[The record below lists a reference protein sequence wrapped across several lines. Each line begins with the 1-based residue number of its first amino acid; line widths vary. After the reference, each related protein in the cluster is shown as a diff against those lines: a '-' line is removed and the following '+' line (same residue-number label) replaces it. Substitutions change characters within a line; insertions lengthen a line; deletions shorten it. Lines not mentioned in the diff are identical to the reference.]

1 VIRRAVERQRYCAL
15 VGRGRRIVLT
25 EMGGCRPPVGEG
37 PERHRPKSRRSLPP
51 SMPSTVTHEDFE
63 HFYEGRR
70 TGRGADP
77 YFLRS
82 SRTRMTRQRHSRIEV
97 IRSSRMSVF
106 VSN

>member
-1 VIRRAVERQRYCAL
+1 MIRRAVERQRYCAL

-25 EMGGCRPPVGEG
+25 EMGGADPTLVGAG

-77 YFLRS
+77 YFLRLRDGLL
-82 SRTRMTRQRHSRIEV
+82 SRVMGPGRVPTLAPDDSQER
-97 IRSSRMSVF
+97 
-106 VSN
+106 